1 MHLNVRKTRQV
12 DWDKVNRV
20 APLVEQALGS
30 KRKEVAVVASARRL
44 EKFYPH
50 LVRWDVTRSNSGIN
64 TRNVVELFR
73 LSQVVLEAK
82 NMLHVEQSSLLA
94 GDVSD
99 LKRQLAA
106 CAEKL
111 QACEQE
117 LGEARTQISASAA
130 MIDEYE
136 KRLLAK
142 DKEIEEAQALAHQ
155 APEGGGQES
164 GAEVSGGAKLAET
177 QEQLAAAKREL
188 EQLHEQQAARNR
200 ALTAELLEQ
209 QQLATKKSEELE
221 MKVKEMAEQRV
232 VFERSQSAQQVATHK
247 QTHAS
252 TQHMTRI
259 VHKIL
264 HIHM

>member
-1 MHLNVRKTRQV
+1 M
-12 DWDKVNRV
+12 NRV

-82 NMLHVEQSSLLA
+82 SMLHLEQSSLLA
-94 GDVSD
+94 GEVSD
-99 LKRQLAA
+99 LKHQLAA
-106 CAEKL
+106 SAEKL
-111 QACEQE
+111 QGSEQE
-117 LGEARTQISASAA
+117 LGKARTQISASAA
-130 MIDEYE
+130 KIDEYE
-136 KRLLAK
+136 MRLLAK
-142 DKEIEEAQALAHQ
+142 DKEIEEAKALAHQ

-164 GAEVSGGAKLAET
+164 GAEVSGGAKLAEA
-177 QEQLAAAKREL
+177 QEQLATAKREL
-188 EQLHEQQAARNR
+188 EQLHEQQAARDR
-200 ALTAELLEQ
+200 ALSAELLEQ

-232 VFERSQSAQQVATHK
+232 VFEAQQVATHK
-247 QTHAS
+247 QTHAR

-259 VHKIL
+259 LRQIL

>member
-1 MHLNVRKTRQV
+1 M

-64 TRNVVELFR
+64 TRSMVDLFR
-73 LSQVVLEAK
+73 LTQVVLEAK
-82 NMLHVEQSSLLA
+82 NMLHSEQSSVLA

-99 LKRQLAA
+99 LKRQLAS
-106 CAEKL
+106 CTEKL
-111 QACEQE
+111 QSCENE

-130 MIDEYE
+130 KVDEYE
-136 KRLLAK
+136 TRLLAK
-142 DKEIEEAQALAHQ
+142 DKEIDEAKALVRQAS
-155 APEGGGQES
+155 EGGGQES
-164 GAEVSGGAKLAET
+164 GAEAAAGAKLAEA

-188 EQLHEQQAARNR
+188 EQLHDQQAARDR

-209 QQLATKKSEELE
+209 QQLATRKSEEVE
-221 MKVKEMAEQRV
+221 IKAREMAEQRV
-232 VFERSQSAQQVATHK
+232 QFERSQSEQQVSLSS
-247 QTHAS
+247 HAAPF
-252 TQHMTRI
+252 TRAPDSI
-259 VHKIL
+259 T
-264 HIHM
+264 MP